1 MSSISATT
9 LRKVARLVREIPHPL
24 NEWSGETS
32 LPPLAPK
39 KLLVVTRYEADVLCR
54 SAARKPDQHHRYVWI
69 FCLKGEGSV
78 CVNTRAVKLKPGEC
92 MLILPFQTH
101 FYMDVQG
108 PDIQW
113 LFITFEHE
121 KNQKLE
127 RIHSICPLPVC
138 GKAFTYFL
146 EFVKARISPTGEAA
160 SLHHLALV
168 LEELS
173 LSEVP
178 PIADDSS
185 PDRMPNGLL
194 FTKINQFGINNRDRI
209 FTITELSTYLGISES
224 YLRSQFRIVTGRS
237 LGLFIREL
245 RLSHASEL
253 LLDPSLRI
261 SEISERCG
269 YDSPFVFSRA
279 FRRLFHC
286 TPSEYRDTHKKPLR
300 SKDAELE
307 IKLSDG

>member
-9 LRKVARLVREIPHPL
+9 LRKAARLVQEIPLPL
-24 NEWSGETS
+24 SEWDGEIS
-32 LPPLAPK
+32 LPSLFPK
-39 KLLVVTRYEADVLCR
+39 KLLVVTRYDGDVLCR

-69 FCLKGEGSV
+69 LCLKGEGGV
-78 CVNTRAVKLKPGEC
+78 CVNTRVVSLKPGEC
-92 MLILPFQTH
+92 FLILPFQTH
-101 FYMDVQG
+101 FYLNLQKQ
-108 PDIQW
+108 DIQW

-121 KNQKLE
+121 KNPKLD
-127 RIHSICPLPVC
+127 RIHANSPLPMT
-138 GKAFTYFL
+138 GKAFKYFV
-146 EFVKARISPTGEAA
+146 EFANARISPIGEAA

-173 LSEVP
+173 QAQAPQKPVD
-178 PIADDSS
+178 AS
-185 PDRMPNGLL
+185 PHRTPNGML
-194 FTKINQFGINNRDRI
+194 FTKINQFAINNRARI
-209 FTITELSTYLGISES
+209 FTITELARHLGVSES

-253 LLDPSLRI
+253 LLDPVLRI

-286 TPSEYRDTHKKPLR
+286 TPTEYRETHKKPL
-300 SKDAELE
+300 DIAEA
-307 IKLSDG
+307 SS